1 VPRPRRVS
9 LPAAAN
15 SRGTPP
21 RLESTLC
28 TSITFNSPYK
38 VVVHLPNVTM
48 DTITLRD
55 EEVKQRIRLAEEFL
69 DPSDQAARSYRA
81 EIILMLNQKRR
92 RLQVSLDE
100 IREHNRELA
109 DGLLSQPFDFS
120 LAFNEALKNV
130 IKALPNR
137 PRAESADDVVG

>member
-1 VPRPRRVS
+1 
-9 LPAAAN
+9 
-15 SRGTPP
+15 
-21 RLESTLC
+21 
-28 TSITFNSPYK
+28 
-38 VVVHLPNVTM
+38 M

-137 PRAESADDVVG
+137 PRAESDDDAVG